1 MINAK
6 QVNTMDNLARQ
17 GFLFKKGKK
26 TMKNILANITS
37 NTKLNQYISMIDG
50 FEWKKR
56 WFALKQDD
64 MTLYYYVNQQVVC
77 CNR

>member
-1 MINAK
+1 
-6 QVNTMDNLARQ
+6 
-17 GFLFKKGKK
+17 
-26 TMKNILANITS
+26 MKNILANITS

-64 MTLYYYVNQQVVC
+64 LTLYYFQNQQVELMKVL
-77 CNR
+77 